1 MIESFNDK
9 VLQEDLEIIAKE
21 ELPFRKFRNSTVFIT
36 GVTGLVG
43 LQLFKALGEVH
54 ILDDEAAARAYIE
67 QMWAEAMTVYR
78 LSLIHI

>member
-43 LQLFKALGEVH
+43 LQLFKALACINRVH
-54 ILDDEAAARAYIE
+54 QLNMKIIGLVRNLDK
-67 QMWAEAMTVYR
+67 AE
-78 LSLIHI
+78 